1 MVRATNR
8 DAVIE
13 EIYAIAKGPKSFPA
27 TPESDNNGRKTQ
39 LPKSCFKGVN
49 SFEKVCLFVEKSNY

>member
-27 TPESDNNGRKTQ
+27 TPESDNNGRKTRTMITVANTTDF
-39 LPKSCFKGVN
+39 LTSIEELKTT
-49 SFEKVCLFVEKSNY
+49 